1 MTRPART
8 CQNSRF
14 GPAQPN
20 SHLCSLPQE
29 LSSLPA
35 PPLCS
40 QPNPRFACG
49 LTFSGARAAAA
60 AAASTNGR
68 VKGGSRRRREGERMV
83 KGRPKPTPANAPAEV
98 VFDPSAPGAR
108 KPRRSGAP
116 SSSSTGEWHNFMG
129 SSLSDMY
136 RKPAA
141 EKSGDTSDDDEEPDI
156 DIGKLLKDVELF
168 GASTWK
174 ERKQLENH
182 KVVQLGGKAIKKH
195 RMPLS
200 VSKPAMKNQKKR
212 EEKKAEEERLLGIFR
227 KRDSKNSKAQKTR
240 PEDRVLRATQG
251 HFKNGILDVKHL
263 LAPPKPSGRDAPE
276 QKMRMGKKKGKG
288 KQKGGRRKRR

>member
-1 MTRPART
+1 MTRPAHTPCLQPSPTPT
-8 CQNSRF
+8 CV
-14 GPAQPN
+14 QPTTRRAT
-20 SHLCSLPQE
+20 HPLLPP
-29 LSSLPA
+29 SPRRPPLPA
-35 PPLCS
+35 EPSLRLR
-40 QPNPRFACG
+40 PNLLR
-49 LTFSGARAAAA
+49 ARAAAA
-60 AAASTNGR
+60 ASTDGR
-68 VKGGSRRRREGERMV
+68 VKQEEEGRRERMV
-83 KGRPKPTPANAPAEV
+83 KGRPKPTPVNAPAEV

-108 KPRRSGAP
+108 RPRRPGAP
-116 SSSSTGEWHNFMG
+116 SSSSSTGEWHNFMG

-141 EKSGDTSDDDEEPDI
+141 EKSDDTSDDDEEPDI

-174 ERKQLENH
+174 ERKQLENR

-195 RMPLS
+195 RTPLS

-227 KRDSKNSKAQKTR
+227 KRDSKNSKAQKIR

-276 QKMRMGKKKGKG
+276 QKMRMGKKNGKG

>member
-1 MTRPART
+1 
-8 CQNSRF
+8 
-14 GPAQPN
+14 
-20 SHLCSLPQE
+20 
-29 LSSLPA
+29 
-35 PPLCS
+35 
-40 QPNPRFACG
+40 
-49 LTFSGARAAAA
+49 
-60 AAASTNGR
+60 
-68 VKGGSRRRREGERMV
+68 MV
-83 KGRPKPTPANAPAEV
+83 KGRPKPTPVNAPAEV

-108 KPRRSGAP
+108 RPRRPGAP
-116 SSSSTGEWHNFMG
+116 SSSSSTGEWHNFMG

-141 EKSGDTSDDDEEPDI
+141 EKSDDTSDDDEEPDI

-174 ERKQLENH
+174 ERKQLENR

-195 RMPLS
+195 RTPLS

-276 QKMRMGKKKGKG
+276 QKMRMGKKNGKG

>member
-1 MTRPART
+1 MTRPAHTPCLQPSPTPT
-8 CQNSRF
+8 CV
-14 GPAQPN
+14 QPTTRRAT
-20 SHLCSLPQE
+20 HPLLPP
-29 LSSLPA
+29 SPRRPPLPA
-35 PPLCS
+35 EPSLRLR
-40 QPNPRFACG
+40 PNLLR
-49 LTFSGARAAAA
+49 ARAAAA
-60 AAASTNGR
+60 ASTDGR
-68 VKGGSRRRREGERMV
+68 VKQEEEGRRERMV
-83 KGRPKPTPANAPAEV
+83 KGRPKPTPVNAPAEV

-108 KPRRSGAP
+108 RPRRPGAP
-116 SSSSTGEWHNFMG
+116 SSSSSTGEWHNFMG

-141 EKSGDTSDDDEEPDI
+141 EKSDDTSDDDEEPDI

-174 ERKQLENH
+174 ERKQLENR
-182 KVVQLGGKAIKKH
+182 K
-195 RMPLS
+195 
-200 VSKPAMKNQKKR
+200 
-212 EEKKAEEERLLGIFR
+212 ERLLGIFR
-227 KRDSKNSKAQKTR
+227 KRDSKNSKAQKIR

-276 QKMRMGKKKGKG
+276 QKMRMGKKNGKG